1 MVWAGYVRA
10 FNALRLREVSS
21 FSLKACMQTFSR
33 TMMMSLAQRLQ
44 ALLAS
49 REVGPLVIVLI
60 FSALLPISLPR
71 IALSDEVQYY
81 AYLRSLYFDRDLDF
95 YNEYQHFAA
104 IGLRNNDPAVFNALL
119 RPDAAN
125 PNPITGK
132 LRNVAPIGSAL
143 LWTPGFV
150 LADLWVQVAN
160 AFGATIP
167 RDGFSQPYIVAVC
180 MMSALYSLI
189 GLLLTYRLARI
200 YAGHIP
206 ALLATITIFLATP
219 LVFYTYLA
227 MAWSHANGFFLFALF
242 LTIWLRGR
250 EGNLSHSDGRR
261 HWSVW
266 LALGV
271 VAGLMV
277 MTREQ
282 LGLLLLVPA
291 LEALAAYAGA
301 VRRWQWS
308 VVRELFVGH
317 VVFLGVFLLSLTP
330 QLATYWVLN
339 GRIGPST
346 TVGGKLAIAHLGP
359 LPMLISPHF
368 LDTLLDPAHGAFL
381 WSPILFVSL
390 IGLLW
395 LFVRDGPLALLL
407 FVGFLGQVYIN
418 GAFGTTWHL
427 SGSFGFRRLIEC
439 TPIFAL
445 GLAALLAWVQPQIG
459 WKPLLAGA
467 AIFVLW
473 NVGLIAQWTFVRP
486 ELRKGL
492 IWDGMLY
499 YQLQVPLQTLGRLG
513 DILFNR
519 CRLTTNC

>member
-1 MVWAGYVRA
+1 MVWAGYVCA
-10 FNALRLREVSS
+10 FNALRLRKVSS

-160 AFGATIP
+160 AFGATTP